1 MTFRI
6 TRCRSLECSY
16 PMRRERAHRL
26 ACACA
31 YRVPPEPAYAHV
43 DPVGEL
49 HDIRGR
55 HVDNALSE
63 GLVSCPHCQHEARR
77 VADKTSA
84 RRLTRKN
91 SPSTAPSRAHPRK
104 SSPSE
109 PKNAK
114 IGVFSA
120 CWANFFAHRAQRH
133 GDFETNA
140 PLQPL
145 MRATVKPPSP
155 LLAPEQQP
163 LKPTTPLQ
171 PKNA

>member
-133 GDFETNA
+133 GDFETND
-140 PLQPL
+140 
-145 MRATVKPPSP
+145 AT
-155 LLAPEQQP
+155 AATDAGHRE
-163 LKPTTPLQ
+163 TTITTARP
-171 PKNA
+171 